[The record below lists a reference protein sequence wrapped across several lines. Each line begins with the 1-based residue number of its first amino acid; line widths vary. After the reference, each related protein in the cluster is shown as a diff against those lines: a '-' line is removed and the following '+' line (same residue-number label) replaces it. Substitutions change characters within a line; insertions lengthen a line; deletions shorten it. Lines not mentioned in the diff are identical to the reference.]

1 MTFFRPGCLRVFAV
15 VCLVSGVGL
24 FGQQQTPPP
33 TQPPASGQPPQQQP
47 PQQQPPQQPPQ
58 QKKANPFET
67 VPQAPETPVPKPA
80 APAPEAQVNAD
91 RPPTD
96 TIELIEFRGAR
107 RVPQDTLRAM
117 IISKKGDP
125 YDEESL
131 HRDFMALWNT
141 ARFDDIRMEREV
153 GKTGWIVR
161 FTVVE
166 RRIVRSIKYDGL
178 KSITQS
184 EILDRFKERKV
195 GLSVESQYDPNKIQ
209 RARNV
214 LQEYLAER
222 GRQFATVDPEIR
234 QVPPSSLE
242 LTFKVNE
249 GPKVKVHEITFDG
262 NNVYSDLILKRAMKN
277 LHGIGIPY
285 SIFAEDIFSKTYDST
300 KLEEDQQRIE
310 EYYKDHGYFAAHTTG
325 AKVTVVDTGA
335 GHFRIPLIFS
345 GSKGKGADIHISI
358 EEGRL
363 YHLNNINFVG
373 VKLFRTPETLMRPVF
388 QMSSGDV
395 FSTSKLRKG
404 FEELRKL
411 YGNFGYIDFVAEP
424 NIEPVP
430 NTDKVDL
437 TLNFDEGKQFFVRRI
452 DFSGNTTTR
461 DKIIR
466 REFLVDEGDIYNTK
480 LMEVS
485 LLRLNQLGYFEVLKM
500 EDAVDIKRDTKTDT
514 VDITLKVKER
524 GKNSIQ
530 LNGGISGIAGSF
542 IGFSYATNNL
552 LGLGETLSLNSQLGT
567 RQDNITL
574 GFTEPY
580 FMDKPIQ
587 VGATVFYTRFD
598 YNQAREA
605 SILAGQN
612 LTQLYNELGS
622 QNLLNYVTNSRGFTA
637 FISKPLR
644 RSFARVG
651 LSYGY
656 SIQNVTTLTN
666 AATAYY
672 TYIDFLRING
682 PNPLSGITQSSLI
695 PSFTYNSVNHPI
707 TPTGGKSLA
716 VSIQFAG
723 SFLGGNVNQILPTVD
738 GKYFHRSPINHK
750 HVIGVH
756 VLGKFVTGY
765 GGKVAPPLNRFYMG
779 GENDIRGFD
788 IWSISPVAYIPTS
801 ATVSLLNNDGTPRQQ
816 RETINGVTTFVNVTQ
831 TIPSYQLVTPGGDL
845 EAVTN
850 FEYRIPIFGPVILA
864 AFVDTGMDRLVLSG
878 QLKLNSD
885 RVTQLDTLFPEAAF
899 PDRAIIQA
907 GTQKIRMSTG
917 LELQVMLPVVNA
929 PFRVY
934 WAYNPLRVEE
944 YVQPPLVADRS
955 YFPNAA
961 SFFNSIAQI
970 GQAYPLFEK
979 PSTFRFTIGRT
990 F

>member
-1 MTFFRPGCLRVFAV
+1 MTFFRPGRLRILA
-15 VCLVSGVGL
+15 VCLVSGAGL
-24 FGQQQTPPP
+24 FAQQTQQ
-33 TQPPASGQPPQQQP
+33 QPPAQQQPPPQQQP
-47 PQQQPPQQPPQ
+47 PAQPPPPQ

-67 VPQAPETPVPKPA
+67 VPQSTEQQPPKLETPKPA
-80 APAPEAQVNAD
+80 TEPQANPD
-91 RPPTD
+91 RPIDD

-107 RVPQDTLRAM
+107 RVPQDTLRAL
-117 IISKKGDP
+117 IITKKGDR

-141 ARFDDIRMEREV
+141 SRFDDIRMEREV

-214 LQEYLAER
+214 LQDYLAER
-222 GRQFATVDPEIR
+222 GRQFATVEPEIR

-262 NNVYSDLILKRAMKN
+262 NNVFKPLVLKRAMKN

-285 SIFAEDIFSKTYDST
+285 SIFFEDLFSKTYDST
-300 KLEEDQQRIE
+300 KLEEDQQRLE
-310 EYYKDHGYFAAHTTG
+310 EFYKDNGYFEAHTTG
-325 AKVTVVDTGA
+325 AKVTVVDTG
-335 GHFRIPLIFS
+335 GGKWRLPLILS
-345 GSKGKGADIHISI
+345 NNPGKGANIHISI

-395 FSTSKLRKG
+395 FSTAKLRKG

-424 NIEPVP
+424 NIEAVP

-466 REFLVDEGDIYNTK
+466 RELLVDEGDIYNTK
-480 LMEVS
+480 LWEVS
-485 LLRLNQLGYFEVLKM
+485 LLRLNQLGYFEVLKA

-530 LNGGISGIAGSF
+530 LNGGVSGIAGSF

-567 RQDNITL
+567 RQDNVTL

-580 FMDKPIQ
+580 FLDRPIQ
-587 VGATVFYTRFD
+587 VGATIFYTRFD

-612 LTQLYNELGS
+612 LTQLYNQLGA
-622 QNLLNYVTNSRGFTA
+622 QNLLNYVTNSRGFTV
-637 FISKPLR
+637 FLSKPLR

-651 LSYGY
+651 ISYGY
-656 SIQNVTTLTN
+656 SIQNVTTLTD

-682 PNPLSGITQSSLI
+682 PNPLNGITQSSLI

-707 TPTGGKSLA
+707 TPTGGKSLSA
-716 VSIQFAG
+716 SIQFSG
-723 SFLGGNVNQILPTVD
+723 SVLGGNVNQILPTVD
-738 GKYFHRSPINHK
+738 AKYFHRSPLNHK
-750 HVIGVH
+750 HVIGAH
-756 VLGKFVTGY
+756 ILGKFVTGY

-801 ATVSLLNNDGTPRQQ
+801 AQVDLLNNDGTPRQQ
-816 RETINGVTTFVNVTQ
+816 RVIINGSPTFVNVVQ

-845 EAVTN
+845 EGVSN
-850 FEYRIPIFGPVILA
+850 LEYRIPIFGPVILA
-864 AFVDTGMDRLVLSG
+864 AFLDTGIDRLVLSK

-885 RVTQLDTLFPEAAF
+885 RVSQLDAQFPEAAF
-899 PDRAIIQA
+899 PDRAVIAA

-929 PFRVY
+929 PFRIY

-944 YVQPPLVADRS
+944 YVQPPIVADRS

-961 SFFNSIAQI
+961 SFFNSIAQV
-970 GQAYPLFEK
+970 GQAYGLFERA
-979 PSTFRFTIGRT
+979 SQFRFTIGRT

>member
-1 MTFFRPGCLRVFAV
+1 MTFFRPGRLRGLA
-15 VCLVSGVGL
+15 VCLASGLGL
-24 FGQQQTPPP
+24 FAQQSPP
-33 TQPPASGQPPQQQP
+33 TQPPAQPPQTQQP
-47 PQQQPPQQPPQ
+47 PTQQPPKQPPQQPRR
-58 QKKANPFET
+58 ANPFET
-67 VPQAPETPVPKPA
+67 VPQSTEQQPPKLETPKPA
-80 APAPEAQVNAD
+80 EEPKANPDHPQE
-91 RPPTD
+91 D

-107 RVPQDTLRAM
+107 RVPQDTLRAL
-117 IISKKGDP
+117 IVTKKGDK
-125 YDEESL
+125 YDEEAL

-141 ARFDDIRMEREV
+141 GRFDDIRMEREV

-178 KSITQS
+178 KSISQS
-184 EILDRFKERKV
+184 EILDRFKEKKV

-214 LQEYLAER
+214 LQDYLAER
-222 GRQFATVDPEIR
+222 GRQFATVEPELR

-262 NNVYSDLILKRAMKN
+262 NHVFSALIIKRAMKN

-285 SIFAEDIFSKTYDST
+285 SLVAEDLFSKTYDST

-310 EYYKDHGYFAAHTTG
+310 EFYKDKGYFTAHTTG
-325 AKVTVVDTGA
+325 AKVTVVNTG
-335 GHFRIPLIFS
+335 GGQWRLPLLLS
-345 GSKGKGADIHISI
+345 NSRGKGANIHISI

-395 FSTSKLRKG
+395 FSTEKLRKG

-466 REFLVDEGDIYNTK
+466 RELLVDEGDIYNTK
-480 LMEVS
+480 LWEVS
-485 LLRLNQLGYFEVLKM
+485 LLRLNQLGYFEPLKA

-530 LNGGISGIAGSF
+530 LNGGVSAIAGSF
-542 IGFSYATNNL
+542 VGFSYATNNL
-552 LGLGETLSLNSQLGT
+552 LGLGETLSLNTQLGT
-567 RQDNITL
+567 VQDNITI

-580 FMDKPIQ
+580 FLNKPIQ
-587 VGATVFYTRFD
+587 VGGTVFYTRFD
-598 YNQAREA
+598 YNQARQA
-605 SILAGQN
+605 SIFAGTN
-612 LTQLYNELGS
+612 LTALYAQLGS
-622 QNLLNYVTNSRGFTA
+622 QNLLNYVSDSRGFTV
-637 FISKPLR
+637 FVSKALR

-651 LSYGY
+651 VSYGY
-656 SIQNVTTLTN
+656 SIQNVKTLTD

-682 PNPLSGITQSSLI
+682 PNPLNGITQSAITPTFS
-695 PSFTYNSVNHPI
+695 YNSVNHPI
-707 TPTGGKSLA
+707 TPTGGKSLSLS
-716 VSIQFAG
+716 VQFAG
-723 SFLGGNVNQILPTVD
+723 SFLGGNVNQILPTMD
-738 GKYFHRSPINHK
+738 AKYFHRSPLNSK
-750 HVIGVH
+750 HVIGMH
-756 VLGKFVTGY
+756 VLGRFVTGY

-801 ATVSLLNNDGTPRQQ
+801 ATVDLLNNDGTPRQQ
-816 RETINGVTTFVNVTQ
+816 RLIINGATTYVNVTQ
-831 TIPSYQLVTPGGDL
+831 NIPSYQLVTPGGDL
-845 EAVTN
+845 EGVSN

-864 AFVDTGMDRLVLSG
+864 AFADAGINRLVLSD

-885 RVTQLDTLFPEAAF
+885 RVAQLNALFPEAAF
-899 PDRAIIQA
+899 PDRAIIAA

-929 PFRVY
+929 PFRIY

-944 YVQPPLVADRS
+944 YVQPPIVADRS
-955 YFPNAA
+955 YFPNSA
-961 SFFNSIAQI
+961 SFFNSIAQV
-970 GQAYPLFEK
+970 GQEYPVFERR
-979 PSTFRFTIGRT
+979 SSFRFTIGRT

>member
-1 MTFFRPGCLRVFAV
+1 MTFFRPGRLRSLV
-15 VCLVSGVGL
+15 VCLVCGIGL
-24 FGQQQTPPP
+24 FARHLSAQQQTPPP
-33 TQPPASGQPPQQQP
+33 QPPASGQPPQQSP
-47 PQQQPPQQPPQ
+47 AQPPQ

-67 VPQAPETPVPKPA
+67 VPQSTEQQPKLETPKPA
-80 APAPEAQVNAD
+80 EEPKVSAD
-91 RPPTD
+91 HPIDD

-107 RVPQDTLRAM
+107 RVPQDTLRAL
-117 IISKKGDP
+117 IISKKGDK
-125 YDEESL
+125 YDDDAL

-141 ARFDDIRMEREV
+141 GRFDDIRMEREV

-214 LQEYLAER
+214 LQDYLAER

-262 NNVYSDLILKRAMKN
+262 NNVYSDLVIKRAMKN

-285 SIFAEDIFSKTYDST
+285 SIFAEDLFSKTYDST

-310 EYYKDHGYFAAHTTG
+310 EFYKDHGYFAAHTTG
-325 AKVTVVDTGA
+325 AKVEVVDTGA

-345 GSKGKGADIHISI
+345 GGKGKGANIHISI

-388 QMSSGDV
+388 QMSSGDF
-395 FSTSKLRKG
+395 FSTAKLRKG

-452 DFSGNTTTR
+452 DFSGNVTTR

-466 REFLVDEGDIYNTK
+466 RELLVDEGDIYNTK
-480 LMEVS
+480 LWEVS
-485 LLRLNQLGYFEVLKM
+485 LLRLNQLGYFEVLKA

-514 VDITLKVKER
+514 VDITLKVRER

-542 IGFSYATNNL
+542 IGFSYSTNNL

-567 RQDNITL
+567 RQDNVTI

-580 FMDKPIQ
+580 FLDKPVQ
-587 VGATVFYTRFD
+587 VGVTVFYTR
-598 YNQAREA
+598 
-605 SILAGQN
+605 L
-612 LTQLYNELGS
+612 
-622 QNLLNYVTNSRGFTA
+622 
-637 FISKPLR
+637 
-644 RSFARVG
+644 
-651 LSYGY
+651 
-656 SIQNVTTLTN
+656 
-666 AATAYY
+666 
-672 TYIDFLRING
+672 
-682 PNPLSGITQSSLI
+682 
-695 PSFTYNSVNHPI
+695 
-707 TPTGGKSLA
+707 
-716 VSIQFAG
+716 
-723 SFLGGNVNQILPTVD
+723 
-738 GKYFHRSPINHK
+738 
-750 HVIGVH
+750 
-756 VLGKFVTGY
+756 
-765 GGKVAPPLNRFYMG
+765 
-779 GENDIRGFD
+779 
-788 IWSISPVAYIPTS
+788 
-801 ATVSLLNNDGTPRQQ
+801 
-816 RETINGVTTFVNVTQ
+816 
-831 TIPSYQLVTPGGDL
+831 
-845 EAVTN
+845 
-850 FEYRIPIFGPVILA
+850 
-864 AFVDTGMDRLVLSG
+864 DR
-878 QLKLNSD
+878 
-885 RVTQLDTLFPEAAF
+885 
-899 PDRAIIQA
+899 
-907 GTQKIRMSTG
+907 
-917 LELQVMLPVVNA
+917 
-929 PFRVY
+929 
-934 WAYNPLRVEE
+934 
-944 YVQPPLVADRS
+944 
-955 YFPNAA
+955 
-961 SFFNSIAQI
+961 
-970 GQAYPLFEK
+970 
-979 PSTFRFTIGRT
+979 GRT
-990 F
+990 

>member
-1 MTFFRPGCLRVFAV
+1 M
-15 VCLVSGVGL
+15 SGVGL
-24 FGQQQTPPP
+24 YAQQ
-33 TQPPASGQPPQQQP
+33 APPQQPPKPATQP
-47 PQQQPPQQPPQ
+47 PQQQPPQQPPAQSPQ

-67 VPQAPETPVPKPA
+67 VPQSTEQQPPKLEAPKPA
-80 APAPEAQVNAD
+80 AQEPAVSPD
-91 RPPTD
+91 HPIDD

-117 IISKKGDP
+117 IVTKKGDK

-214 LQEYLAER
+214 LQDYLAER
-222 GRQFATVDPEIR
+222 GRQFATVEPEIR

-242 LTFKVNE
+242 LTFRVNE
-249 GPKVKVHEITFDG
+249 GPKVKVHDITFDG
-262 NNVYSDLILKRAMKN
+262 NSIFTGRILKRSMKN
-277 LHGIGIPY
+277 LHAIGVPY
-285 SIFAEDIFSKTYDST
+285 SVFAEDLFSKTYDST

-310 EYYKDHGYFAAHTTG
+310 EFYKDNGYFTAHTTG
-325 AKVTVVDTGA
+325 AKVQVVDTG
-335 GHFRIPLIFS
+335 GGKWRLPLVMS
-345 GSKGKGADIHISI
+345 NSRGKGANIHISI

-466 REFLVDEGDIYNTK
+466 RELLVDEGDIYNTK
-480 LMEVS
+480 LWEVS
-485 LLRLNQLGYFEVLKM
+485 LLRLNQLGYFEVLKA

-530 LNGGISGIAGSF
+530 LNGGVSGIAGSF
-542 IGFSYATNNL
+542 VGFSYSTNNL
-552 LGLGETLSLNSQLGT
+552 LGLGETLSLNAQLGT
-567 RQDNITL
+567 VQDNVTI

-587 VGATVFYTRFD
+587 VGITLFYTRFNFD
-598 YNQAREA
+598 QAQQA
-605 SILAGQN
+605 SIFAGQD
-612 LTQLYNELGS
+612 LSSLYASVGT
-622 QNLLNYVTNSRGFTA
+622 QNLLNYVSNSKGFTV
-637 FISKPLR
+637 FMSKPLR
-644 RSFARVG
+644 RTFGRVG
-651 LSYGY
+651 ISYGY
-656 SIQNVTTLTN
+656 SVQNVTTLTN
-666 AATAYY
+666 AANAYY
-672 TYIDFLRING
+672 TYIDFLNING
-682 PNPLSGITQSSLI
+682 PNPLNGIKQSSII
-695 PSFTYNSVNHPI
+695 PSYTYNSVNHPI
-707 TPTGGKSLA
+707 TPTAGKSLSA
-716 VSIQFAG
+716 SVQFSG

-738 GKYFHRSPINHK
+738 AKYFHRSPLNHK
-750 HVIGVH
+750 HVIGMH
-756 VLGKFVTGY
+756 LLGKIVTGY

-788 IWSISPVAYIPTS
+788 IWSISPVAYIPNS
-801 ATVSLLNNDGTPRQQ
+801 ASVALLNNDGTPRQQ
-816 RETINGVTTFVNVTQ
+816 RVTVNGATSYVQVNQ
-831 TIPSYQLVTPGGDL
+831 SIPSYQIVTPGGDL
-845 EAVTN
+845 EGVGN

-864 AFVDTGMDRLVLSG
+864 AFADAGIDRLVLSK
-878 QLKLNSD
+878 QLKLNAD
-885 RVTQLDTLFPEAAF
+885 RVANLDGLFPEAAF
-899 PDRAIIQA
+899 PNRAVIAA

-934 WAYNPLRVEE
+934 WAYNPMRVEE
-944 YVQPPLVADRS
+944 FVQPPIVADRS

-961 SFFNSIAQI
+961 SFFNSIAQV
-970 GQAYPLFEK
+970 GQAYPFFERA
-979 PSTFRFTIGRT
+979 SSFRFTIGRT

>member
-1 MTFFRPGCLRVFAV
+1 MTFFRPGRLRSLV

-24 FGQQQTPPP
+24 FAQQQT
-33 TQPPASGQPPQQQP
+33 PPQQQP
-47 PQQQPPQQPPQ
+47 PAQPPTQPPTQPPPQ

-67 VPQAPETPVPKPA
+67 IPQAPETPAPKVE
-80 APAPEAQVNAD
+80 APPKAEVTQVNSD

-117 IISKKGDP
+117 IITKKGDP

-166 RRIVRSIKYDGL
+166 RRIVRSIKYDGM

-262 NNVYSDLILKRAMKN
+262 NNIYSDLLLKRAMKN

-285 SIFAEDIFSKTYDST
+285 SIYAEDLFSKTYDST

-310 EYYKDHGYFAAHTTG
+310 EFYKDHGYFAAHTTG
-325 AKVTVVDTGA
+325 AKVEVVDTGA

-345 GSKGKGADIHISI
+345 GAKGKGANIHISI

-466 REFLVDEGDIYNTK
+466 REILVDEGDIYNTK
-480 LMEVS
+480 LMDVS
-485 LLRLNQLGYFEVLKM
+485 LLRLNQLGYFDVLKS
-500 EDAVDIKRDTKTDT
+500 EDALDIKRDTKTDT

-580 FMDKPIQ
+580 FLDKPIQ

-612 LTQLYNELGS
+612 LTSLYSELGS

-651 LSYGY
+651 VSYGY

-682 PNPLSGITQSSLI
+682 PNPLSGIKQSSII

-716 VSIQFAG
+716 VSVQFAG
-723 SFLGGNVNQILPTVD
+723 SFLGGNVNQILPTLD

-801 ATVSLLNNDGTPRQQ
+801 ATVNLLNNDGTPRQQ
-816 RETINGVTTFVNVTQ
+816 RVVINGATTTVNVTQ
-831 TIPSYQLVTPGGDL
+831 IIPSYQLVTPGGDL
-845 EAVTN
+845 EAVSN

-864 AFVDTGMDRLVLSG
+864 AFLDAGMDRLVLSN

-885 RVTQLDTLFPEAAF
+885 RVTQLDTQFPEAAF

-929 PFRVY
+929 PFRIY

-944 YVQPPLVADRS
+944 YVQPPIVADRS

-961 SFFNSIAQI
+961 SFFNSIAQV

-979 PSTFRFTIGRT
+979 PSQFRFTIGRT